1 MGKSCRATAVGLLGR
16 MMLVQHSHVETH
28 PSGLE
33 PADLTGQ
40 AGLPLATSGW
50 PAVPEPKPDWAVR
63 RELLRLALLN
73 IGRTVPLQVATLG
86 MIVVMGLAQNLWL
99 ATAVVGAVGGL
110 VCVWRWMLVNRYEV
124 TEALADGEVQGVE
137 AQLLAHSALAG
148 GVWVVATLWIYP
160 NLPLLGQQIYVILAV
175 GSLSVAAFFLSL
187 VKGAFEML
195 AVPMVAALAGVHVF
209 DEPLRSIP
217 LAALILLFAWTLFR
231 GTASGRG
238 STALA
243 VRSRFAADA
252 VVDTLR
258 QARDAAD
265 AANVAKSQFLATMS
279 HEIRTPMN
287 GVLGALELLRASQL
301 DDRQRQL
308 VRSAATSSQ
317 ALMEVLN
324 DVLDHA
330 KIEAGKLTILQ
341 APMSLHVLLGSVV
354 SLFKSNAERK
364 RLSLLL
370 DIDAAAADRVWGDPQ
385 RLKQVLLNL
394 VSNAINFTERG
405 SVTLRLRPGPAAA
418 GHLGLIFEVADTGIG
433 IPAQDLPD
441 LFEPF
446 HQIPTGDL
454 TRRGTGLGLAISQR
468 IVAAMG
474 GKIEVHSQPGQGS
487 RFSFALSFRRD
498 MDQATAAPAPAP
510 AAPRNGAL
518 RRFAGTVLVVE
529 DDPINRLVAADM
541 LRHLGLTV
549 VEANDGLDAL
559 QQLVRRR
566 FSLVLMDCGLPVL
579 DGYTATVELRQREA
593 RQGLPRVPVI
603 AVTANAF
610 DRDSSAGREAGMDG
624 FMSYPLDELVDVLAL
639 WLPEAVVSEVPAA
652 Q

>member
-1 MGKSCRATAVGLLGR
+1 M
-16 MMLVQHSHVETH
+16 
-28 PSGLE
+28 
-33 PADLTGQ
+33 
-40 AGLPLATSGW
+40 
-50 PAVPEPKPDWAVR
+50 R

-99 ATAVVGAVGGL
+99 AAALVGAAGGW
-110 VCVWRWMLVNRYEV
+110 VCVWRWVLVNRYEV
-124 TEALADGEVQGVE
+124 TEALADAEVQGVE
-137 AQLLAHSALAG
+137 GRLLAHSALAG
-148 GVWVVATLWIYP
+148 AVWVVATVWIYP

-175 GSLSVAAFFLSL
+175 GSLAVAAFFLSL

-195 AVPMVAALAGVHVF
+195 AVPMAAALAGVHVF
-209 DEPLRSIP
+209 DEPMRSIP
-217 LAALILLFAWTLFR
+217 LAALILLFTWTLFR
-231 GTASGRG
+231 GAASGRG
-238 STALA
+238 TTALA

-301 DDRQRQL
+301 DERQRQL

-317 ALMEVLN
+317 ALMEILN

-330 KIEAGKLTILQ
+330 KIEAGKLTIVQ
-341 APMSLHVLLGSVV
+341 TAMSLHALLGSVV
-354 SLFKSNAERK
+354 SLFRSNAERK
-364 RLSLLL
+364 RLALVL
-370 DIDAAAADRVWGDPQ
+370 DIDPAAADRVWGDPQ

-405 SVTLRLRPGPAAA
+405 TVTLRLRPGPAAA
-418 GHLGLIFEVADTGIG
+418 GHLGLIFEVIDTGIG
-433 IPAQDLPD
+433 IPAQALPD

-446 HQIPTGDL
+446 HQIPSGDP

-498 MDQATAAPAPAP
+498 MDPAAAPAPAP
-510 AAPRNGAL
+510 AAPRSGAQ

-549 VEANDGLDAL
+549 VEANDGLEAL

-566 FSLVLMDCGLPVL
+566 FSLVLMDCSLPVL

-624 FMSYPLDELVDVLAL
+624 FMSKPYTLDELVDVLAL
-639 WLPEAVVSEVPAA
+639 WLPEAAVSVEPVT

>member
-1 MGKSCRATAVGLLGR
+1 
-16 MMLVQHSHVETH
+16 MMLVQHSHMETH
-28 PSGLE
+28 PPGLE
-33 PADLTGQ
+33 AVDPAGP
-40 AGLPLATSGW
+40 AGLPLAPSAW
-50 PAVPEPKPDWAVR
+50 PAVAEPKPDWAVR

-73 IGRTVPLQVATLG
+73 IGRTVPLEVATLG
-86 MIVVMGLAQNLWL
+86 MMVIMGLAQNLWI
-99 ATAVVGAVGGL
+99 ATGVVGAVGGL

-124 TEALADGEVQGVE
+124 TEALSDDEVQGVE
-137 AQLLAHSALAG
+137 TWLQVHSALAG

-175 GSLSVAAFFLSL
+175 VSLAVAAFFLSL

-217 LAALILLFAWTLFR
+217 LAALIVLFSWTMFR
-231 GTASGRG
+231 GTATGRG
-238 STALA
+238 TTALA

-252 VVDTLR
+252 VVETLR

-265 AANVAKSQFLATMS
+265 AANLAKSQFLATMS

-287 GVLGALELLRASQL
+287 GVLGALELLRTSQL
-301 DDRQRQL
+301 DERQRQL

-317 ALMEVLN
+317 ALMEILN

-330 KIEAGKLTILQ
+330 KIEAGKLTIAQ
-341 APMSLHVLLGSVV
+341 APMSLHALLGAVV
-354 SLFKSNAERK
+354 GLFKSNAERK
-364 RLSLLL
+364 RLSLVL
-370 DIDAAAADRVWGDPQ
+370 DIDPAAADRVWGDPQ

-394 VSNAINFTERG
+394 VSNAITFTERG
-405 SVTLRLRPGPAAA
+405 SVTLRLRPGPAAPD
-418 GHLGLIFEVADTGIG
+418 HMGLVFEVIDTGIG
-433 IPAQDLPD
+433 MPAQALPD

-446 HQIPTGDL
+446 HQIPTGDP
-454 TRRGTGLGLAISQR
+454 THRGTGLGLAISQR

-474 GKIEVHSQPGQGS
+474 GKIEVHSQPGRGS
-487 RFSFALSFRRD
+487 QFSFALSFRRD
-498 MDQATAAPAPAP
+498 LDQAPPPPPAP

-566 FSLVLMDCGLPVL
+566 FSLVLMDCSLPVL

-610 DRDSSAGREAGMDG
+610 DRDSTAGREAGMDG
-624 FMSYPLDELVDVLAL
+624 LMSKPYTLDELVDVLAQ
-639 WLPEAVVSEVPAA
+639 WLPEPAVSATPAA